1 MSWSWKDAYSQ
12 KIRSASDAAALINSG
27 DHVTIAMAS
36 PINTPLAVVSA
47 LAHRASELSDVQ
59 IDASWSAAP
68 AVLLHPG
75 AADSWSI
82 RSVFAY
88 TEPEF
93 ALLAEHSPRVE
104 FVPMNP
110 SFLGALAGAARTTH
124 VISVIRPGLIF
135 VDDGAINFEQLRE
148 WLKTHAKE
156 TKQPSL
162 LVRASASQVPV
173 TDLTDIA
180 SAAHAAGFI
189 RVVVG
194 ALEPGQPASRSVGQP

>member
-1 MSWSWKDAYSQ
+1 MITRPLDL
-12 KIRSASDAAALINSG
+12 AAKLRPPPRNFDFVFLVNGGLIVMFFMLFG
-27 DHVTIAMAS
+27 ARFV
-36 PINTPLAVVSA
+36 LA
-47 LAHRASELSDVQ
+47 
-59 IDASWSAAP
+59 
-68 AVLLHPG
+68 PG
-75 AADSWSI
+75 LGVDFI
-82 RSVFAY
+82 M
-88 TEPEF
+88 PEM
-93 ALLAEHSPRVE
+93 P
-104 FVPMNP
+104 
-110 SFLGALAGAARTTH
+110 GALAGAARTTH

-156 TKQPSL
+156 AKQPSL

-194 ALEPGQPASRSVGQP
+194 ALEPGQVPARGGQP